1 VSQTPTPN
9 EYGKLSANV
18 GQMAVV
24 KFENANYS
32 GVTSNPEIGW
42 DDFMFI
48 STRVVELQHVLN
60 NLVDYVSP

>member
-1 VSQTPTPN
+1 
-9 EYGKLSANV
+9 
-18 GQMAVV
+18 MAVV

-32 GVTSNPEIGW
+32 GVTSNPGIGW

-48 STRVVELQHVLN
+48 NTRVVELQHVLN